1 MKGKMTYY
9 GMNVYQLTELDEHTQ
24 PQQIIDKMN
33 ELYGEL
39 KKAKIDNKKERM
51 EEWNVVMD
59 NYEIDPI
66 GYYKYCENKG
76 MFNKPPSIN
85 ITIKITLKSVKNGLI
100 KTIKY
105 QVKRIN
111 KLTAKEYNE
120 MISKT
125 IKIERGVDSD
135 DEYIFEKEGNEEI
148 GKKQGDLKILF
159 EVICHDFIRN
169 KENVILKYPINHYD
183 EQHGFIISHRGIN
196 DDEWINKRVEP
207 NKVKIGD
214 SESVITIYGKGL
226 PKKGG
231 EIGEYGDIFILFTEK
246 ETN

>member
-66 GYYKYCENKG
+66 GYYKYCE
-76 MFNKPPSIN
+76 
-85 ITIKITLKSVKNGLI
+85 VW
-100 KTIKY
+100 
-105 QVKRIN
+105 RIN